1 MKKILL
7 GVLSLLFILSLS
19 ACKKTENNDDTNDD
33 KQEENNNENINY
45 NTPSMEEGSQDYI
58 VSISLN
64 LDNAKLE
71 YYLSEQIDTSGVK
84 VIATYNN
91 NETPDLAGST
101 KDITNLVTF
110 DTSEYN
116 PNKEGTY
123 NINVLYDDQKQQLYA
138 SYEVVVNNMIDYI
151 TDRHYAVGLEVDLNN
166 VKLEYKWNE
175 EKPTFND
182 LKIKVYMKDT
192 TNLDADPKYS
202 SINSNSKEVNVDTS
216 MIDMNRDGYY
226 FVIVSYTDEYETSLG
241 INQKITVSNSF
252 TIKVNNPLKS
262 IEFLSGNVTV
272 DQYAK
277 LDYSDWQVEATYES
291 GLKEVVD
298 YNLLKI
304 EYDINTAGEQD
315 AVVSYEENNI
325 VVTTKVK
332 INVKE
337 AELSFNS
344 LFFTADSLVLSD
356 NITTTTSWYDE
367 DGYAP
372 NMITF
377 TSGAKVTSNSKEADG
392 YSFKNRLQLQKKSNI
407 ILDLAM
413 FNGKNITIKL
423 YAMSGNS
430 NEIRSIELYKS
441 EIIEQ
446 TALTS
451 MSFDGK
457 NLTSQE
463 YTFNCDG
470 STYLIKDVDGVNVYG
485 ILIIIN

>member
-1 MKKILL
+1 MKKLLL
-7 GVLSLLFILSLS
+7 GLLSLLFIISLS
-19 ACKKTENNDDTNDD
+19 SCNNTKSEDDGEDGGED
-33 KQEENNNENINY
+33 GGDVNY
-45 NTPSMEEGSQDYI
+45 NTPVMEEGSQEYI

-91 NETPDLAGST
+91 KETPDLAGST
-101 KDITNLVTF
+101 KDVTNLVKF

-123 NINVLYDDQKQQLYA
+123 SINVLYDDQKQQLYA

-151 TDRHYAVGLEVDLNN
+151 TDRNYAVGLEVDLNN
-166 VKLEYKWNE
+166 VKLEYNWNE

-182 LKIKVYMKDT
+182 LNLKVYMKDT
-192 TNLDADPKYS
+192 TNLDAEPKYK

-216 MIDMNRDGYY
+216 MIDMNIDGYY
-226 FVIVSYTDEYETSLG
+226 FVVVSYTDEYKTSIG

-252 TIKVNNPLKS
+252 TIKINNPLKS

-277 LDYSDWQVEATYES
+277 LDYSDWKVEATYES

-344 LFFTADSLVLSD
+344 LFFTADSLALSD
-356 NITTTTSWYDE
+356 NITATTPWYDE

>member
-1 MKKILL
+1 MAINTALELLLKKAIA
-7 GVLSLLFILSLS
+7 VYIAMQNVIIPPTMPTNANAQLFP
-19 ACKKTENNDDTNDD
+19 
-33 KQEENNNENINY
+33 Y
-45 NTPSMEEGSQDYI
+45 
-58 VSISLN
+58 
-64 LDNAKLE
+64 
-71 YYLSEQIDTSGVK
+71 SEIFNVAIGRM
-84 VIATYNN
+84 A
-91 NETPDLAGST
+91 L
-101 KDITNLVTF
+101 
-110 DTSEYN
+110 YN
-116 PNKEGTY
+116 PP
-123 NINVLYDDQKQQLYA
+123 
-138 SYEVVVNNMIDYI
+138 
-151 TDRHYAVGLEVDLNN
+151 
-166 VKLEYKWNE
+166 
-175 EKPTFND
+175 KP
-182 LKIKVYMKDT
+182 I
-192 TNLDADPKYS
+192 S
-202 SINSNSKEVNVDTS
+202 
-216 MIDMNRDGYY
+216 
-226 FVIVSYTDEYETSLG
+226 
-241 INQKITVSNSF
+241 
-252 TIKVNNPLKS
+252 TIKINNPLKS

-277 LDYSDWQVEATYES
+277 LEYSDWQVEATYES

-344 LFFTADSLVLSD
+344 LFFTADSLALSD

-430 NEIRSIELYKS
+430 NEIRSIELYKN

-485 ILIIIN
+485 ILITIN

>member
-1 MKKILL
+1 MKKLLL
-7 GVLSLLFILSLS
+7 GLLSLLFIISLS
-19 ACKKTENNDDTNDD
+19 ACNDTKSEDD
-33 KQEENNNENINY
+33 GGDINY
-45 NTPSMEEGSQDYI
+45 NTPVMEEGSQDYI

-123 NINVLYDDQKQQLYA
+123 NIHVLYDDQKQQLYA

-151 TDRHYAVGLEVDLNN
+151 TDRYYAVGLEVDLNN
-166 VKLEYKWNE
+166 VKLEYNWNE

-192 TNLDADPKYS
+192 TNLDAEPKYS

-252 TIKVNNPLKS
+252 TIKINNPLKS

-277 LDYSDWQVEATYES
+277 LEYSDWQVEATYES

-344 LFFTADSLVLSD
+344 LFFTADSLALSD

-430 NEIRSIELYKS
+430 NEIRSIELYKN

-485 ILIIIN
+485 ILITIN